1 MRLKVSLPRTPRHS
15 DTVSAVGWAGGE
27 EIYSYADDHC
37 LLRWNLTNMEA
48 TTVTELP
55 NNLFAT
61 SMQWFPR
68 TGKRDVAND
77 LFVLSGTDG
86 KIYFV
91 NKMGK
96 LEKSFDAH
104 KGAAL
109 QARWSPDGTG
119 LLSCGEDGAVKLWS
133 RNGMLRSV
141 IAQML
146 SPVYCLHPSK
156 RSTHYSVSFD
166 AASDN
171 ILFTNNEYCYIKSL
185 KTQSLPL
192 KWKAHDAIVLCC
204 DWSLVSEH
212 IVTGGEDCKFKLWDR
227 FGRNLFS
234 SVVCDF
240 PISSVAWSPN
250 GQCFAVG
257 SQNILRLCDKAG
269 ASFLHKLT
277 VESGGLEV
285 VQTKRNMLEVRDLNV
300 DLAQETLETRDR
312 ITHTSLAHNQLI
324 VVTTSQLY
332 IYSSRNWNTPVIV
345 DVKDKTIALVLQASR
360 LFLVSDGQIV
370 LVFNYDGR
378 SLCEV
383 KVPGIGTSNISEKTI
398 ALSNDVL
405 AIRDRGETS
414 TICFFDPTSGR
425 ALGDEKIVHEREVVE
440 MTLSQCGKLNERILA
455 FRDSDA
461 AVLAARVK
469 TYGIAQRIARIGS
482 SVEHLHF
489 NNTTNMLAAVGEGR
503 VLVWPATEIAF
514 IDRTLLQQSIIEK
527 PVPALGKFPILR
539 SFIDNVVSLRRSDGS
554 IVTTTIPPFAEAL
567 LKHTANS
574 KWDQAIRLCRHIK
587 SEVTWAMLAGL
598 ATAAQNT
605 YAAEI
610 AYGALE
616 EAEKV
621 QMLAEART
629 HPNKEVRSAM
639 MVLLAGK
646 VPEAD
651 NLLEKGGNIY
661 RAVMLNIIMMRWSRA
676 LDIAVKHNAYLE
688 VVMGYRQRYLEK
700 LGREETDEK
709 FIRQR
714 GKVEIDFNHIRE
726 VMAEAEAAEEINK

>member
-1 MRLKVSLPRTPRHS
+1 
-15 DTVSAVGWAGGE
+15 
-27 EIYSYADDHC
+27 
-37 LLRWNLTNMEA
+37 
-48 TTVTELP
+48 
-55 NNLFAT
+55 
-61 SMQWFPR
+61 
-68 TGKRDVAND
+68 
-77 LFVLSGTDG
+77 
-86 KIYFV
+86 
-91 NKMGK
+91 
-96 LEKSFDAH
+96 
-104 KGAAL
+104 
-109 QARWSPDGTG
+109 
-119 LLSCGEDGAVKLWS
+119 
-133 RNGMLRSV
+133 
-141 IAQML
+141 
-146 SPVYCLHPSK
+146 
-156 RSTHYSVSFD
+156 
-166 AASDN
+166 
-171 ILFTNNEYCYIKSL
+171 
-185 KTQSLPL
+185 
-192 KWKAHDAIVLCC
+192 
-204 DWSLVSEH
+204 
-212 IVTGGEDCKFKLWDR
+212 
-227 FGRNLFS
+227 
-234 SVVCDF
+234 
-240 PISSVAWSPN
+240 
-250 GQCFAVG
+250 
-257 SQNILRLCDKAG
+257 
-269 ASFLHKLT
+269 
-277 VESGGLEV
+277 
-285 VQTKRNMLEVRDLNV
+285 MLEVRDLNV

-332 IYSSRNWNTPVIV
+332 IYSSKNWNTPVIV
-345 DVKDKTIALVLQASR
+345 DIKDKTTALVQQSSR
-360 LFLVSDGQIV
+360 LFLVSDGQTV

-383 KVPGIGTSNISEKTI
+383 KVPGNGTSNISEKTI

-425 ALGDEKIVHEREVVE
+425 ALGDEKIVHEYLHRTTTVIIDLKREVME

-503 VLVWPATEIAF
+503 VLVWPAIEIAF

-539 SFIDNVVSLRRSDGS
+539 SFNDNVVSLRRSDGS

-676 LDIAVKHNAYLE
+676 LDIALKHNAYLE

-726 VMAEAEAAEEINK
+726 VMAEAEAAEEVNK